1 MKRILSLLMT
11 TMILSAVMIPSAL
24 AADTSSACYPT
35 SVTRSE
41 DGTEIRKV
49 YDLGPEEDPAGIP
62 RSDFQQDGVR
72 YTLVDLLKQE
82 LPENESRQHVETVT
96 LESKNKDMAS
106 VLELLPQQREF
117 VTDDGLSGTL
127 TLQLDTVQVDVSGYG
142 SSTRAV
148 NVTRSYP
155 NLAGQDTSYIPK
167 TIQDGG
173 RTLTLQDISWQTDN
187 TASLDGYAMGDRF
200 TAVATYS
207 GSATSSYVKGY
218 TVTANYAGTVS
229 RIALNKTRYVA
240 IFEGD
245 GPTVDIIPT
254 EAEPGSG
261 FQLHWAYLL
270 VPLGVIALAG
280 GGMGTALFLK
290 RRHESGEEE
299 A

>member
-49 YDLGPEEDPAGIP
+49 YDLSPEEDPAGIP

-254 EAEPGSG
+254 EADSAPG
-261 FQLHWAYLL
+261 FQFKWAYLL

-299 A
+299 T